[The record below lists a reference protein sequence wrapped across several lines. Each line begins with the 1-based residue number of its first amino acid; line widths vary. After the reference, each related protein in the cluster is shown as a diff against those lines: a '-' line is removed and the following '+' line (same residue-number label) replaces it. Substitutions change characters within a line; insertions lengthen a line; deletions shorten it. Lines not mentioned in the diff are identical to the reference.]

1 MDKQERQEE
10 MEEVA
15 DLLRQETSSL
25 ERPREGKRSLNHHRS
40 EPSCLRRQTS
50 DTSFNEY
57 NCARLG
63 IGDFEMADK

>member
-1 MDKQERQEE
+1 

-15 DLLRQETSSL
+15 DLLVERRQESSM
-25 ERPREGKRSLNHHRS
+25 ERREAKRRAKRSLNHHRS

-57 NCARLG
+57 NCSRLG
-63 IGDFEMADK
+63 IDDFEMADK

>member
-1 MDKQERQEE
+1 

-15 DLLRQETSSL
+15 DLLLERRQESSL
-25 ERPREGKRSLNHHRS
+25 ERREAKRRAKRSNLNHHRS

-57 NCARLG
+57 NCSRLG
-63 IGDFEMADK
+63 IDDFEMADK